1 MLLVGIAVGWFVW
14 RRAWRPSA
22 QPAPGGISSLA
33 VLPLQN
39 LSRDPEQEYFADGMT
54 DQLITD
60 LGKIGALRVISRTS
74 VMSYKGTRKP
84 LSQIARE
91 LNVDGVV
98 EGSVL
103 RSGER
108 VRITAQL
115 VRANPERH
123 LWAGSYERDARDVL
137 ASQDYLA
144 RDIAREIRAKL
155 TPQEQARL
163 SSSRPVNTEA
173 HEAYLRGIYFWNKRT
188 EPDLKRS
195 IEYFNLALQKDPS
208 YAPAYAALGNG
219 YNMLV
224 LYGHAAPR
232 EIYPTSY
239 DLALKALTLDATLAE
254 AHAVLGF
261 YKRTYDGT
269 WSGQMESIGVPSSS
283 VRDTRSP
290 TSGGER
296 CCRKWGGT
304 RRLWLSL
311 TARANSIQRRYR

>member
-1 MLLVGIAVGWFVW
+1 M
-14 RRAWRPSA
+14 
-22 QPAPGGISSLA
+22 
-33 VLPLQN
+33 
-39 LSRDPEQEYFADGMT
+39 
-54 DQLITD
+54 
-60 LGKIGALRVISRTS
+60 
-74 VMSYKGTRKP
+74 
-84 LSQIARE
+84 
-91 LNVDGVV
+91 DGVV

-137 ASQDYLA
+137 ALQEDVA
-144 RDIAREIRAKL
+144 RDIAREVRVKL

-163 SSSRPVNTEA
+163 SSSRPVNPEA

-283 VRDTRSP
+283 VRDTPSP